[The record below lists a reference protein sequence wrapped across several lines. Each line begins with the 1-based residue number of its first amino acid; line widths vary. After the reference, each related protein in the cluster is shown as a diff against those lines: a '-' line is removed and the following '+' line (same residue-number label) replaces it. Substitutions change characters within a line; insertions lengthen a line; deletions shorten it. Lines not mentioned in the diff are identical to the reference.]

1 MPLSVDNLPACS
13 ITNIV
18 KFQAMFG
25 TLYTKKYAYYL
36 ICLYSTQRYSQSMVQ
51 VKNITE
57 QRGCHGHW
65 TGTRAQL
72 QLSHSLFIE
81 HSYTPPPPFI
91 PPLSSLQYIVYHP
104 QTFQIPVQIF
114 SKKSKKKLRY

>member
-13 ITNIV
+13 ITIIV

-25 TLYTKKYAYYL
+25 TLYSKKYAYYL

-57 QRGCHGHW
+57 QRGCHGQVQERSYNCH
-65 TGTRAQL
+65 TRS
-72 QLSHSLFIE
+72 LSSTAIL
-81 HSYTPPPPFI
+81 PPPFI
-91 PPLSSLQYIVYHP
+91 PPLSSVQYIVYHP